1 MIEARCSEQQPEVK
15 KPKCLKFSD
24 LYYDDVDE
32 CLQGTGSIEAPGPMK
47 RDLSTKRLRPST
59 AMGLN
64 SPHRRG
70 IPPRP
75 GSVPLGETRSGL
87 AGTARLGVGALGEGL
102 GSSKPMPK
110 SERKPLMRSRGK
122 RESASSLPRKVPKE
136 EYHVQID
143 TDTMT
148 YDDL

>member
-1 MIEARCSEQQPEVK
+1 MMM
-15 KPKCLKFSD
+15 LM
-24 LYYDDVDE
+24 LM
-32 CLQGTGSIEAPGPMK
+32 QGTGSIEAPGPMK

-64 SPHRRG
+64 SPHKRG
-70 IPPRP
+70 LPPRP
-75 GSVPLGETRSGL
+75 GSVPLGETRSSFTGK
-87 AGTARLGVGALGEGL
+87 AMLGAGALGEGL
-102 GSSKPMPK
+102 GSGKPMPK
-110 SERKPLMRSRGK
+110 SERKPLMRSRRK